1 MAQLNMASTLAT
13 AIPSVSAAVAAP
25 VYAVAAGVPIACLL
39 STGFGARYAGLSRP
53 WRRALPV
60 TAVLLVWGAA
70 VLLAIDGGI
79 VLGHVNGVTD
89 VAMPLSWLVPMVAT
103 LWLLRR
109 LPNVRTALGSANGM
123 ARLAST
129 QVFRNLGLI
138 FLVLHAHGTLPG
150 LFTYPAAWGD
160 VAAGVTAPVAAW
172 ALWYRRTAVAT
183 PGSGWRRFVIGWN
196 VFGFGEHLVAVFLG
210 TTTFP
215 GPLQLFHTTPT
226 TAVFAAL
233 PMALFPAYLVCFADT
248 LHLFLLDVLVRDR
261 RREHH
266 AASRNAS
273 STVETVAA
281 ETVAA

>member
-1 MAQLNMASTLAT
+1 MIHRTPLTLCPHIMAQLSMALMLAT
-13 AIPSVSAAVAAP
+13 AIPSVSAAVAVP

-60 TAVLLVWGAA
+60 TA
-70 VLLAIDGGI
+70 
-79 VLGHVNGVTD
+79 
-89 VAMPLSWLVPMVAT
+89 PL
-103 LWLLRR
+103 
-109 LPNVRTALGSANGM
+109 
-123 ARLAST
+123 
-129 QVFRNLGLI
+129 
-138 FLVLHAHGTLPG
+138 
-150 LFTYPAAWGD
+150 
-160 VAAGVTAPVAAW
+160 AAW
-172 ALWYRRTAVAT
+172 ALWYRRTAVAA

-261 RREHH
+261 RREHR
-266 AASRNAS
+266 AAGRNGS
-273 STVETVAA
+273 SPVETVAA
-281 ETVAA
+281 